1 MNPEWS
7 ECKESVIELVED
19 PICSEIFPQF
29 LKYLYTGQ
37 VRISIQAAMP
47 LLSLADKYNIKD
59 LVTLCSDYMKTHVAL
74 AGKSGNLVSWLQY
87 TISFSYHENL
97 TNELK
102 NFLKFN
108 LEVVAESKD
117 FINLD
122 PNILVALL
130 DQNDLVIQNEAT
142 LFDIVAKW
150 LFLKK
155 EQIEHESSLSDE
167 EKQEHLKTLIEAI
180 MTHVRFPMMTVSE
193 LAAIPLKP
201 ITSLNK
207 EFFCD
212 RMAIGM
218 RYHAGQS
225 EKYPNLCENSYLQFT
240 PRLYVS
246 DVFCFEMEIP
256 ELHKIENYKNFG
268 ACFFSKSTLSEFLN
282 DNKEYDE
289 STIGWDIDL
298 YPRGIRYNKAQLINV
313 YTYPYPTQGQT
324 RFEIPEAVMRL
335 VRLKITCKAS
345 LEFEQRFKVTIR
357 IGLINKELYHQ
368 ILIFIFITDWSSSQW
383 HPKQYYSHKINL

>member
-19 PICSEIFPQF
+19 PICLEIFPQF

-37 VRISIQAAMP
+37 IRISIEAALP

-87 TISFSYHENL
+87 TLSFIYHENL

-130 DQNDLVIQNEAT
+130 DQNDLVIENEAT
-142 LFDIVAKW
+142 LFDIVSKW
-150 LFLKK
+150 LFLKI
-155 EQIEHESSLSDE
+155 EQIDNESSLSDE
-167 EKQEHLKTLIEAI
+167 EKKEHLKSLIEAI
-180 MTHVRFPMMTVSE
+180 MIHIRFPMMTVSE

-201 ITSLNK
+201 ITCFSR
-207 EFFCD
+207 EFFCH

-225 EKYPNLCENSYLQFT
+225 EKYANILENSEPGLQFT

-246 DVFCFEMEIP
+246 DVYCFEMEVP
-256 ELHKIENYKNFG
+256 EVHKIENYKNFG

-282 DNKEYDE
+282 DNREYDE

-313 YTYPYPTQGQT
+313 YNYPVVQQGQT
-324 RFEIPEAVMRL
+324 KFEIPETVMRC

-345 LEFEQRFKVTIR
+345 LEFEQRFKVKR
-357 IGLINKELYHQ
+357 RFNK
-368 ILIFIFITDWSSSQW
+368 
-383 HPKQYYSHKINL
+383 

>member
-19 PICSEIFPQF
+19 PICCEIFPQF

-37 VRISIQAAMP
+37 IRISIETAMP

-74 AGKSGNLVSWLQY
+74 AGKSGHLVSWLQY
-87 TISFSYHENL
+87 TLSFIYHENL

-122 PNILVALL
+122 PNILVVLL

-180 MTHVRFPMMTVSE
+180 MTHIRFPMMTVSE

-201 ITSLNK
+201 ITCLNK

-225 EKYPNLCENSYLQFT
+225 EKYANICENTEPGLQFT

-246 DVFCFEMEIP
+246 DVFSFVMEVSEM
-256 ELHKIENYKNFG
+256 HKIENYKNFG

-289 STIGWDIDL
+289 STTGWDIDL
-298 YPRGIRYNKAQLINV
+298 YPRGIRYSKAQLINV
-313 YTYPYPTQGQT
+313 YNYPAMQQGQT
-324 RFEIPEAVMRL
+324 KYEIPETVMRC
-335 VRLKITCKAS
+335 VRLKITCKAE
-345 LEFEQRFKVTIR
+345 LEFEQRFKVR
-357 IGLINKELYHQ
+357 EVLISKLSHL
-368 ILIFIFITDWSSSQW
+368 ILIFFFHYRLVS
-383 HPKQYYSHKINL
+383 